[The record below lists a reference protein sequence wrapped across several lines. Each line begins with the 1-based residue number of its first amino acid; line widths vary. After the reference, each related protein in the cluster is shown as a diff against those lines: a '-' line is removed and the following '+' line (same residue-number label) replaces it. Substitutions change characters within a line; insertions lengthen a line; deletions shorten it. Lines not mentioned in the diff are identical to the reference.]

1 MRDLSKFL
9 PTADMQADFEK
20 IQRLSPE
27 ERAMFQEERARKMES
42 MPGEERE
49 AFVDSTREGFVRLR
63 MNCRML
69 NLLWN

>member
-20 IQRLSPE
+20 FQSLSPE

-42 MPGEERE
+42 MPGKNVRLLSILL
-49 AFVDSTREGFVRLR
+49 VKDYVRLR

>member
-20 IQRLSPE
+20 FQSLSPE
-27 ERAMFQEERARKMES
+27 ERAMFQEERARKILL
-42 MPGEERE
+42 
-49 AFVDSTREGFVRLR
+49 VKDYVRLR

>member
-20 IQRLSPE
+20 FQSLSPE

-42 MPGEERE
+42 MPGEELSILL
-49 AFVDSTREGFVRLR
+49 VKDYVRLR

>member
-20 IQRLSPE
+20 FQSLSPE

-42 MPGEERE
+42 MPGENR
-49 AFVDSTREGFVRLR
+49 
-63 MNCRML
+63 
-69 NLLWN
+69 